1 MAIWYS
7 SVPRKMM
14 IMMLQQTFDRLRNNK
29 VEPRTDLLNED
40 EKRIMRSVMKKNKDM
55 NIKTRQGYKNT
66 EVITK

>member
-1 MAIWYS
+1 
-7 SVPRKMM
+7 MM

>member
-1 MAIWYS
+1 
-7 SVPRKMM
+7 MM

-40 EKRIMRSVMKKNKDM
+40 EKRIMRSVMKRNKDM